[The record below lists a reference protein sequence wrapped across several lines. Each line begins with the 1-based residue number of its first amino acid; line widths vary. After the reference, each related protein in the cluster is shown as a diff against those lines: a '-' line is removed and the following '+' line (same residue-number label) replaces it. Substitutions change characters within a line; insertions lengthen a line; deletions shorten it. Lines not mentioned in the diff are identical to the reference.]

1 MKRKIITIIGARP
14 QIIKASAFS
23 RAIENQYSDQLE
35 EILVHTGQHYD
46 ENMSLV
52 FFEELGIPK
61 PKYNLSV
68 GSGSHGSQTAKM
80 IEGLEQI
87 FVHEKPDAVL
97 VYGDTNSTIAGSLAA
112 VKIHIPVIHVEAGL
126 RSFFKAMPEEI
137 NRISC
142 DHMSTILFTPTSTGL
157 ENLKNEGFSMD
168 NPKRATIDQPAVY
181 HCGDVMYDNSL
192 HFSEL
197 SDQTSKICSAFNLE
211 ANAFILCT
219 IHRDTNTDNPK
230 NLESIF
236 SGLIQLVE
244 ATNMKLVLPLHPR
257 TKHKLEENL
266 SKELFNRVKNSENII
281 IIPPVGFLDIIALQ
295 KNAKLIVTDSGG
307 LQKEAFFFKK
317 PCLILRD
324 QTEWIEIV
332 DNGNAKL
339 VGAKTEQIVAE
350 GRRLIEEQHLTY
362 PSFYGDGNAAL
373 FIAERIIEHIE

>member
-46 ENMSLV
+46 ENMSQV

-87 FVHEKPDAVL
+87 FINEKPDAVL
-97 VYGDTNSTIAGSLAA
+97 VYGDTNSTISGSLAA
-112 VKIHIPVIHVEAGL
+112 AKIHIPVIHVEAGL

-142 DHMSTILFTPTSTGL
+142 DHMSTILFTPTATGL

-211 ANAFILCT
+211 SNAFILCT